1 MTKQSIAY
9 VRTEEAPRL
18 PPPSDTVGIA
28 GWIRDNIISTMNDF
42 SSPQLAVK
50 SVVMIVL
57 TCLSVIA
64 AYLVISGMLSFL
76 VVNATFSIPEG
87 VTGADACR
95 ENGGA
100 CWPFIAAKMRLMIY
114 GAYPGDQL
122 WRVNLVYFLLALG
135 IAWVV
140 WNKSPARGLVGALML
155 TAFPIVAFILL
166 TGGALEGSWSAKGV
180 WAVIGLAL
188 FGFGVAADKGVGG
201 EALKAFSG
209 GFKAVGGLFLMVV
222 AVGSIFSIELGLMPV
237 RTDLWGGLLVTFVVA
252 LTGIVASL
260 PLGIL
265 LALGRRSQLPA
276 VRMLSVIFI
285 EFWRGVPLI
294 TVLFMSSVMLP
305 FFLPPGTE
313 FDKLLRALIGVA
325 LFSSAYMAEVVRG
338 GLQAISKG
346 QYEGGMSLGLSYWQQ
361 MRLIILPQALTLV
374 IPGIVNTFIGLFKDT
389 TLVLIIGLFDL
400 LGAVQ
405 NQALKDPEWIN
416 PTASTTGYVVVAAMF
431 WVFCFGM
438 SRYSMAMERK
448 LHRGHKKR

>member
-9 VRTEEAPRL
+9 VRTDEAPKL
-18 PPPSDTVGIA
+18 PPPSDSTGIVG
-28 GWIRDNIISTMNDF
+28 WLKENILSTMNDF
-42 SSPQLAVK
+42 SSPSKTAA
-50 SVVMIVL
+50 SVVMMILTVL
-57 TCLSVIA
+57 SLLA
-64 AYLVISGMLSFL
+64 AYAMISGMASYLLFT
-76 VVNATFSIPEG
+76 ATFSIPEG

-100 CWPFIAAKMRLMIY
+100 CWPFIAAKMKLMIY
-114 GAYPGDQL
+114 GAYPAEEL
-122 WRVNLVYFLLALG
+122 WRVDVVYLLLAIG
-135 IAWVV
+135 IAWMI
-140 WNKSPARGLVGALML
+140 WEKAPARKLVCTLML

-166 TGGALEGSWSAKGV
+166 TGGALHGSWGAKGV
-180 WAVIGLAL
+180 WAVIGAGL
-188 FGFGVAADKGVGG
+188 FGAGIALDRGMAGDS
-201 EALKAFSG
+201 LKAFSG
-209 GFKAVGGLFLMVV
+209 GFKAIGGLFLMIV
-222 AVGSIFSIELGLMPV
+222 AVGAIFSIEFGLEPV

-260 PLGIL
+260 PLGII
-265 LALGRRSQLPA
+265 LALGRRSQMPV
-276 VRMLSVIFI
+276 VRLLSVLFI

-305 FFLPPGTE
+305 FFLPPETE

-338 GLQAISKG
+338 GLQAIGKG
-346 QYEGGMSLGLSYWQQ
+346 QVEGGMSLGLSYWQQ
-361 MRLIILPQALTLV
+361 MRLIVLPQALTLV

-389 TLVLIIGLFDL
+389 VLVLIIGIFDL

-416 PTASTTGYVVVAAMF
+416 PTAATTGYLTVGAIF

-448 LHRGHKKR
+448 LYRGHKR

>member
-9 VRTEEAPRL
+9 VRTEEAPTMA
-18 PPPSDTVGIA
+18 PPGSTVGFA
-28 GWIRDNIISTMNDF
+28 GWIKENIIGTMNDF
-42 SSPQLAVK
+42 SSPRMAAK
-50 SVVMIVL
+50 SIVMILL
-57 TCLSVIA
+57 TVFSLLA
-64 AYLVISGMLSFL
+64 AYLMLSGMISFL
-76 VVNATFSIPEG
+76 LSNATFSVPEG

-100 CWPFIAAKMRLMIY
+100 CWPFIAAKFKLMIY
-114 GAYPGDQL
+114 GAYPAEEL
-122 WRVNLVYFLLALG
+122 WRVNLVYVLLAIG

-140 WNKSPARGLVGALML
+140 WEKAPARGLVGTLML

-166 TGGALEGSWSAKGV
+166 TGGALHGSWGAKGV

-188 FGFGVAADKGVGG
+188 FGVGLAADKGVGG
-201 EALKAFSG
+201 EALGAFSG
-209 GFKAVGGLFLMVV
+209 GFKAVGGLLLGIVL
-222 AVGSIFSIELGLMPV
+222 VGAIFSIEFGLEPV

-260 PLGIL
+260 PLGVL

-305 FFLPPGTE
+305 FFLPPETE

-346 QYEGGMSLGLSYWQQ
+346 QFEGGMSLGLSYWQQ
-361 MRLIILPQALTLV
+361 MRLIVLPQALTLV

-400 LGAVQ
+400 LGSVQ

-416 PTASTTGYVVVAAMF
+416 PTAATTGYISVAAIF

-448 LHRGHKKR
+448 LYRGHKR